1 MIRLAAALLLTHVI
15 ADPAIELRLPD
26 NTTTSLRGIHHT
38 CTSHDTCTIIINSS
52 IWFRLDGQQHRWN
65 VTNETSTIQTFE
77 DTDEGI
83 YISLYD
89 YVISIYDISSDKNA
103 YAAQNAISSELWLY
117 SLTSTFVNVALIFFA
132 IFKACCARI
141 KLSGN
146 IQTTFQFEE
155 YEHLQ
160 RIKNV

>member
-1 MIRLAAALLLTHVI
+1 MKPFIALLLTRIITSH
-15 ADPAIELRLPD
+15 AIDLHLPD
-26 NTTTSLRGIHHT
+26 NTTASLRGIHHA
-38 CTSHDTCTIIINSS
+38 CTMHDTCTIIINSS
-52 IWFRLDGQQHRWN
+52 IWTRLDGQQHRWN
-65 VTNETSTIQTFE
+65 VTNESSTIQTFE
-77 DTDEGI
+77 VADEGI
-83 YISLYD
+83 YISIYD

-132 IFKACCARI
+132 IFKVCCARV